1 MLGEFKILIGE
12 NLYGR
17 YTQVSCGRY
26 VDTYRITSTG
36 HWYKSAR
43 ENRPL
48 MCTVRDDDALR
59 ELNAFHTLDKANA
72 IEADLNRKTQLCDI
86 DKLST
91 DELYEL
97 GEINDRLKEVVFS
110 G

>member
-1 MLGEFKILIGE
+1 MLGEFTILIGE

-17 YTQVSCGRY
+17 YTKVSCGHY
-26 VDTYRITSTG
+26 VDTYRITSAG
-36 HWYKSAR
+36 HWYKGSR
-43 ENRPL
+43 DVRTMP
-48 MCTVRDDDALR
+48 CKIRDDDALR
-59 ELNAFHTLDKANA
+59 ELNAFESNDKANV
-72 IEADLNRKTQLCDI
+72 IEADLDRKTQLCNI

-97 GEINDRLKEVVFS
+97 GEINARLKEVVFS